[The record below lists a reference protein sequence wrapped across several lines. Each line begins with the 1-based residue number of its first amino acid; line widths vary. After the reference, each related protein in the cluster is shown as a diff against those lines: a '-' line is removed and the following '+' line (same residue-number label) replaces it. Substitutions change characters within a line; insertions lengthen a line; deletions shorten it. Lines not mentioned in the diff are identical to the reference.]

1 MKMTK
6 TNKSW
11 IANLLIFIGLVL
23 SLQVVLNTS
32 YTLKPWEDEL
42 ISLTSSSNFFM
53 NLNFLPSSSYGN
65 YSYALTSGILSA
77 IGGVIGWNV
86 SQSFVVA
93 RVANFLYVCLL
104 QIIMVIFIFKDN
116 KKFNTGIIF
125 FFSVISILL
134 VPWWFSTMYLIAE
147 IVSTLVFVNALFIYD
162 KNKKLSLFLM
172 GSSVIF
178 GKFLMIIPSV
188 LFLISKTELNNLKK
202 SFINSLFFI
211 TPFLFW
217 YILMYFKIGTEDFL
231 YFLNNFFGTLVNRE
245 DSGVQSALNFSFNT
259 IYENLQKSEVP
270 QWTPASV
277 IRAALTP
284 IIFLFIYF
292 KNRNLFFKEFG
303 VSFTSVLLGI
313 IGTYAWF
320 WVLTPFKYIRQSTH
334 FVLIVIFVS
343 LYIFLF
349 SSGIS
354 KFYKFLLLANISL
367 FLSDLKI
374 IIAFNLVIFL
384 YFILKEKQKGIFNL
398 EVVVIFFLIINLINM
413 NLELREKDI
422 YDLKF
427 SSCELDLF
435 SSECVKEYL
444 LDSYN

>member
-6 TNKSW
+6 INKSW
-11 IANLLIFIGLVL
+11 IANLLISIGLVL

-116 KKFNTGIIF
+116 KKFNTGIVF
-125 FFSVISILL
+125 FCSFVSILL

-188 LFLISKTELNNLKK
+188 LFLISKIELNSLKR

-217 YILMYFKIGTEDFL
+217 YTLMYFKIGIEDFL
-231 YFLNNFFGTLVNRE
+231 YYLNNFFGTLVNRE

-284 IIFLFIYF
+284 IICLFIYF

-303 VSFTSVLLGI
+303 VSFTSVLFGI
-313 IGTYAWF
+313 IGTYVWF

-384 YFILKEKQKGIFNL
+384 YFILNEKQKGIFNL
-398 EVVVIFFLIINLINM
+398 EVVLIFFLIINLINM

>member
-11 IANLLIFIGLVL
+11 IANLLISIGLVL

-104 QIIMVIFIFKDN
+104 QIIMIIFIFKDN
-116 KKFNTGIIF
+116 KKFNTGIVF
-125 FFSVISILL
+125 FFSFVSILL

-188 LFLISKTELNNLKK
+188 LFLISKIELNNLKR

-211 TPFLFW
+211 TPFLCW
-217 YILMYFKIGTEDFL
+217 YTLMYFKIGIEDFL
-231 YFLNNFFGTLVNRE
+231 YYLNNFFGTLVNRE

-303 VSFTSVLLGI
+303 VSFTSVLFGI
-313 IGTYAWF
+313 IGTYVWF

-367 FLSDLKI
+367 FLSDIKI
-374 IIAFNLVIFL
+374 IIAFNLVTFL
-384 YFILKEKQKGIFNL
+384 YFILNEKQKAIFNL

>member
-11 IANLLIFIGLVL
+11 IANLLISIGLVL

-32 YTLKPWEDEL
+32 NTLKPWEDEL

-188 LFLISKTELNNLKK
+188 LFLISKIELNNLKK

-320 WVLTPFKYIRQSTH
+320 WILTPFKYIRQSTH

>member
-6 TNKSW
+6 INKSW
-11 IANLLIFIGLVL
+11 IANLLISIGLVL

-116 KKFNTGIIF
+116 KKFNTGIVF
-125 FFSVISILL
+125 FFSFISILL

-188 LFLISKTELNNLKK
+188 LFLISKIELNSLKR

-217 YILMYFKIGTEDFL
+217 YTLMYFKIGIEDFL
-231 YFLNNFFGTLVNRE
+231 YYLNNFFGTLVNRE

-303 VSFTSVLLGI
+303 VSFTSVLFGI
-313 IGTYAWF
+313 IGTYVWF

-384 YFILKEKQKGIFNL
+384 YFVLNEKQKGIFNL
-398 EVVVIFFLIINLINM
+398 EVVLIFFLIINLINM

>member
-1 MKMTK
+1 MKVNHLNILMKMTK
-6 TNKSW
+6 INKSW
-11 IANLLIFIGLVL
+11 IANLLISIGLVL

-116 KKFNTGIIF
+116 KKFNTGIVF
-125 FFSVISILL
+125 FFSFISILL

-162 KNKKLSLFLM
+162 KNKKLLIFLM

-188 LFLISKTELNNLKK
+188 LFLISKIELNSLKR

-217 YILMYFKIGTEDFL
+217 YTLMYFKIGIKNFL
-231 YFLNNFFGTLVNRE
+231 YYLNNFFGTLVNRE

-303 VSFTSVLLGI
+303 VSFTSVLFGI
-313 IGTYAWF
+313 IGTYVWF

-384 YFILKEKQKGIFNL
+384 YFILNEKQK
-398 EVVVIFFLIINLINM
+398 
-413 NLELREKDI
+413 
-422 YDLKF
+422 
-427 SSCELDLF
+427 
-435 SSECVKEYL
+435 EY
-444 LDSYN
+444 SI

>member
-11 IANLLIFIGLVL
+11 IANLLISIGLVL

-104 QIIMVIFIFKDN
+104 QIIMIIFIFKDN
-116 KKFNTGIIF
+116 KKFNTGIVF
-125 FFSVISILL
+125 FFSFISILL

-188 LFLISKTELNNLKK
+188 LFLISKIELNNLKR

-211 TPFLFW
+211 TPFLCW
-217 YILMYFKIGTEDFL
+217 YTLMYFKIGIEDFL
-231 YFLNNFFGTLVNRE
+231 YYLNNFFGTLVNRE

-303 VSFTSVLLGI
+303 VSFTSVLFGI
-313 IGTYAWF
+313 IGTYVWF

-367 FLSDLKI
+367 FLSDIKI
-374 IIAFNLVIFL
+374 IIAFTLVTFL
-384 YFILKEKQKGIFNL
+384 YFILNEKQKAIFNL

>member
-6 TNKSW
+6 INKSW
-11 IANLLIFIGLVL
+11 IANLLISIGLVL

-116 KKFNTGIIF
+116 KKFNTGIVF
-125 FFSVISILL
+125 FFSFISILL

-188 LFLISKTELNNLKK
+188 LFLISKIELNSLKR

-217 YILMYFKIGTEDFL
+217 YTLMYFKIGIEDFL
-231 YFLNNFFGTLVNRE
+231 YYLNNFFGTLVNRE

-284 IIFLFIYF
+284 IIFYLFIL
-292 KNRNLFFKEFG
+292 RI
-303 VSFTSVLLGI
+303 GI
-313 IGTYAWF
+313 Y
-320 WVLTPFKYIRQSTH
+320 
-334 FVLIVIFVS
+334 S
-343 LYIFLF
+343 L
-349 SSGIS
+349 
-354 KFYKFLLLANISL
+354 K
-367 FLSDLKI
+367 
-374 IIAFNLVIFL
+374 
-384 YFILKEKQKGIFNL
+384 NL
-398 EVVVIFFLIINLINM
+398 EFHLPLYC
-413 NLELREKDI
+413 LE
-422 YDLKF
+422 
-427 SSCELDLF
+427 
-435 SSECVKEYL
+435 
-444 LDSYN
+444 

>member
-6 TNKSW
+6 INKSW
-11 IANLLIFIGLVL
+11 IANLLISIGLVL

-104 QIIMVIFIFKDN
+104 QIIMIIFIFKDN
-116 KKFNTGIIF
+116 KKFNTGIVF
-125 FFSVISILL
+125 FFSFISILL

-188 LFLISKTELNNLKK
+188 LFLISKIELNNLKR

-217 YILMYFKIGTEDFL
+217 YTLMYFKIGIEDFL
-231 YFLNNFFGTLVNRE
+231 YYLNNFFGTLVNRE

-303 VSFTSVLLGI
+303 VSFTSVLFGI
-313 IGTYAWF
+313 IGTYVWF

-367 FLSDLKI
+367 FLSDIKI
-374 IIAFNLVIFL
+374 IIAFNLVTFL
-384 YFILKEKQKGIFNL
+384 YFILNEKQKAIFNL

>member
-1 MKMTK
+1 MTK

>member
-6 TNKSW
+6 INKSW
-11 IANLLIFIGLVL
+11 IANLLISIGLVL

-53 NLNFLPSSSYGN
+53 NLIFLPSSSYGN

-116 KKFNTGIIF
+116 KKFNTGIVF
-125 FFSVISILL
+125 FFSFISILL

-147 IVSTLVFVNALFIYD
+147 IVSKLVFVNALFIYD

-188 LFLISKTELNNLKK
+188 LFLISKIELNSLKR

-217 YILMYFKIGTEDFL
+217 YTLMYFKIGIEDFL
-231 YFLNNFFGTLVNRE
+231 YYLNNFFGTLVNRE

-303 VSFTSVLLGI
+303 VSFTSVLFGI
-313 IGTYAWF
+313 IGTYVWF

-384 YFILKEKQKGIFNL
+384 YFILNEKQKGIFNL
-398 EVVVIFFLIINLINM
+398 EVVLIFFLIINLINM

>member
-1 MKMTK
+1 MTEA
-6 TNKSW
+6 NKSW
-11 IANLLIFIGLVL
+11 MANLLIAFGLIM
-23 SLQVVLNTS
+23 SIQVVLNTS

-42 ISLTSSSNFFM
+42 ISLTSSSNFFT

-65 YSYALTSGILSA
+65 YSYGLTSGILSA
-77 IGGVIGWNV
+77 IGGVVGWNV
-86 SQSFVVA
+86 SQSFVVS
-93 RVANFLYVCLL
+93 RVANFIYICLL
-104 QIIMVIFIFKDN
+104 QIFMVTYIFKDN
-116 KKFNTGIIF
+116 KKFNVVTVF
-125 FFSVISILL
+125 FFGIISILL
-134 VPWWFSTMYLIAE
+134 VPWWFSTLYLIAE

-162 KNKKLSLFLM
+162 KNKKLSLFLI

-188 LFLISKTELNNLKK
+188 LFLVSKIELNNIKK
-202 SFINSLFFI
+202 SFTNTLFFI
-211 TPFLFW
+211 IPFLIW
-217 YILMYFKIGTEDFL
+217 YLLMFFKIGTEDFL
-231 YFLNNFFGTLVNRE
+231 FYLNNFFGTLVNRE
-245 DSGVQSALNFSFNT
+245 DSGVQSALNFSFDT
-259 IYENLQKSEVP
+259 IYENLQKSEVS

-284 IIFLFIYF
+284 LIFLFIYF
-292 KNRNLFFKEFG
+292 KNKNLFFKEFG
-303 VSFTSVLLGI
+303 VSFTSVLLAI

-334 FVLIVIFVS
+334 FVLITIFIS

-349 SSGIS
+349 SSGVS

-374 IIAFNLVIFL
+374 VIAFNLVMFL
-384 YFILKEKQKGIFNL
+384 YFILKEKQKAIFNP

-413 NLELREKDI
+413 NLELREKE
-422 YDLKF
+422 KF
-427 SSCELDLF
+427 ILEFNSCKVDLF
-435 SSECVKEYL
+435 SPECTQEYL

>member
-6 TNKSW
+6 INKSW
-11 IANLLIFIGLVL
+11 IANLLISIGLVL

-116 KKFNTGIIF
+116 KKFNTGIVF
-125 FFSVISILL
+125 FFSFISILL

-188 LFLISKTELNNLKK
+188 LFLISKIELNSLKR

-217 YILMYFKIGTEDFL
+217 YTLMYFKIGIEDFL
-231 YFLNNFFGTLVNRE
+231 YYLNNFFGTLVNRE

-284 IIFLFIYF
+284 IIFLFIYI

-303 VSFTSVLLGI
+303 VSFTSVLFGI
-313 IGTYAWF
+313 IGTYVWF

-384 YFILKEKQKGIFNL
+384 YFILNEKQKGIFNL
-398 EVVVIFFLIINLINM
+398 EVVLIFFLIINLINM

>member
-11 IANLLIFIGLVL
+11 IANLLISIGLVL

-104 QIIMVIFIFKDN
+104 QIIMIIFIFKDN
-116 KKFNTGIIF
+116 KKFNTGIVF
-125 FFSVISILL
+125 FFSFISILL

-188 LFLISKTELNNLKK
+188 LFLISKIELNNLKR

-211 TPFLFW
+211 TPFLCW
-217 YILMYFKIGTEDFL
+217 YTLMYFKIGIEDFL
-231 YFLNNFFGTLVNRE
+231 YYLNNFFGTLVNRE

-303 VSFTSVLLGI
+303 VSFTSVLFGI
-313 IGTYAWF
+313 IGTYVWF

-367 FLSDLKI
+367 FLSDIKI
-374 IIAFNLVIFL
+374 IIAFNLVTFL
-384 YFILKEKQKGIFNL
+384 YFILNEKQKAIFNL

>member
-6 TNKSW
+6 INKSW
-11 IANLLIFIGLVL
+11 IANLLISIGLVL

-116 KKFNTGIIF
+116 KKFNTGIVF
-125 FFSVISILL
+125 FFSFISILL

-188 LFLISKTELNNLKK
+188 LFLISKIELNSLKR

-217 YILMYFKIGTEDFL
+217 YTLMYFKIGIEDFL
-231 YFLNNFFGTLVNRE
+231 YYLNNFFGTLVNRE

-303 VSFTSVLLGI
+303 VSFTSVLFGI
-313 IGTYAWF
+313 IGTYVWF

-384 YFILKEKQKGIFNL
+384 YFILNEKQKGIFNL
-398 EVVVIFFLIINLINM
+398 EVVLIFFLIINLINM